1 MARKGKIPMELNEL
15 REQIN
20 QIDDEMARLFAKRM
34 DTVLQV
40 AQSKKESGKP
50 VLDRSR
56 ERQVLARVAE
66 QVGEPYEPYSTV
78 LWNVLFDLSRSYQN
92 QMLSQGSPL
101 AQAIESACQ
110 NTPPLFPK
118 KATVAVQG
126 VEGAYSQQAC
136 DKLFSLPTVL
146 YFNQFEGVFQA
157 VQQGLCQYGI
167 LPIENSSAGSVT
179 QVYDLMKR
187 YQFHSVRS
195 IKLKVDH
202 TLLANPGVQLADIRQ
217 VVSHDQ
223 GIRQC
228 SEWLK
233 QHPEIQVTTMANTAA
248 AAQFVAQSGRRD
260 VAAISSRTCAELYGL
275 QVIGENFQ
283 NSDHNYTRFI
293 CISKQMEIFPGANKI
308 SLMLTLPHKPGSLYS
323 LIARFSALGLNL
335 TKLESR
341 PMPGKD
347 FEFMFYFDF
356 EASCYAPETVNMLG
370 GLARDLESFTFL
382 GSYSEV
388 F

>member
-1 MARKGKIPMELNEL
+1 MELTEL

-20 QIDDEMARLFAKRM
+20 QIDEQMAKLFAQRM
-34 DTVLQV
+34 DTVLAV
-40 AQSKKESGKP
+40 AQYKKESGKP
-50 VLDRSR
+50 VLDRTR
-56 ERQVLARVAE
+56 EREVLSKVAE
-66 QVGEPYEPYSTV
+66 IAGEPYEQYTKV

-92 QMLSQGSPL
+92 QRL
-101 AQAIESACQ
+101 AQGCQLEQRITDACQ
-110 NTPPLFPK
+110 STAPLFPG
-118 KATVAVQG
+118 KAVVAVQG

-136 DKLFSLPTVL
+136 DKLFSLPSIL

-179 QVYDLMKR
+179 QVYDLMKQ
-187 YQFHSVRS
+187 YNFHVVRS
-195 IKLKVDH
+195 MKLKVDH
-202 TLLANPGVQLADIRQ
+202 TLLVNPGVSLGDVKE
-217 VVSHDQ
+217 VVSHGQ
-223 GIRQC
+223 GISQC
-228 SEWLK
+228 SEFLK
-233 QHPEIQVTTMANTAA
+233 QHPEIKVTPMANTAA
-248 AAQFVAQSGRRD
+248 AAQYVAESGRKD
-260 VAAISSRTCAELYGL
+260 IAAISSRNCAELYGL
-275 QVIGENFQ
+275 SVVLDGFQ

-293 CISKQMEIFPGANKI
+293 CISKQLEIYPGANKI

-341 PMPGKD
+341 PIPGKD

-356 EASCYAPETVNMLG
+356 DASCFAPETIAMLG
-370 GLARDLESFTFL
+370 GLDRDLESFTFL

>member
-1 MARKGKIPMELNEL
+1 MKTMEINEL
-15 REQIN
+15 RQQIN
-20 QIDDEMARLFAKRM
+20 QIDDQLARLFAQRM
-34 DTVLQV
+34 DTALSI
-40 AQSKKESGKP
+40 AQYKKEHDLP

-56 ERQVLARVAE
+56 ERQVLARIAE
-66 QVGEPYEPYSTV
+66 IVGEPYEQYSRV

-92 QMLSQGSPL
+92 KRMDQGSQL
-101 AQAIESACQ
+101 EQQIQSALET
-110 NTPPLFPK
+110 TPQLFPA
-118 KATVAVQG
+118 KAAVAVQG

-136 DKLFSLPTVL
+136 DKLFSLPTIL

-157 VQQGLCQYGI
+157 VQQGLCRYGI

-179 QVYDLMKR
+179 AVYDLMKK
-187 YQFHSVRS
+187 YNFHIVRS

-202 TLLANPGVQLADIRQ
+202 ALLVNPGTKLEQIRQ

-223 GIRQC
+223 GLSQC
-228 SEWLK
+228 SEFLK
-233 QHPEIQVTTMANTAA
+233 QHPEIQAVPLANTAA
-248 AAQFVAQSGRRD
+248 AAQFVAQSGRKD
-260 VAAISSRTCAELYGL
+260 IAAISSRSCAQLYGL
-275 QVIGENFQ
+275 ETLLENFQ

-293 CISKQMEIFPGANKI
+293 CISKQPEIYPGANKI
-308 SLMLTLPHKPGSLYS
+308 SLMLTLPHQPGSLYN
-323 LIARFSALGLNL
+323 LISRFSALGLNL

-356 EASCYAPETVNMLG
+356 DASCYAPETVSMLG
-370 GLARDLESFTFL
+370 DLSRDLESFTFL

>member
-1 MARKGKIPMELNEL
+1 MEINEL

-34 DTVLQV
+34 DTVLEV
-40 AQSKKESGKP
+40 ARYKKESGKP

-56 ERQVLARVAE
+56 ERAVLARVADI
-66 QVGEPYEPYSTV
+66 VGEPYEQYSKV
-78 LWNVLFDLSRSYQN
+78 LWNILFDLSRSYQN
-92 QMLSQGSPL
+92 QMLSEGSQL
-101 AQAIESACQ
+101 EDQIRKACQ
-110 NTPPLFPK
+110 STSVLFPT
-118 KATVAVQG
+118 KAVVAVQG
-126 VEGAYSQQAC
+126 VEGSYSQQAC
-136 DKLFSLPTVL
+136 DKMFSLPSIM

-179 QVYDLMKR
+179 GVYDLMKK
-187 YQFHSVRS
+187 YNFHIVRS
-195 IKLKVDH
+195 LKLKVDH
-202 TLLANPGVQLADIRQ
+202 SLLANPGVQLADIRE
-217 VVSHDQ
+217 VVSHTQ
-223 GIRQC
+223 GINQC
-228 SEWLK
+228 SEFLK
-233 QHPEIQVTTMANTAA
+233 QHPAIKVTPMANTAA
-248 AAQFVAQSGRRD
+248 AAQYVAQSGRRD
-260 VAAISSRTCAELYGL
+260 VAAISSQNCAQLYGL
-275 QVIGENFQ
+275 QVLLDGFQ

-293 CISKQMEIFPGANKI
+293 CISKQLEIYPGASKI
-308 SLMLTLPHKPGSLYS
+308 SLMLTLPHTPGSLYG
-323 LIARFSALGLNL
+323 LISRFSALGLNL

-356 EASCYAPETVNMLG
+356 DASCYAPQTVAMLG
-370 GLARDLESFTFL
+370 DLSRDLEGFTFL

>member
-1 MARKGKIPMELNEL
+1 MELNEL

-179 QVYDLMKR
+179 
-187 YQFHSVRS
+187 
-195 IKLKVDH
+195 
-202 TLLANPGVQLADIRQ
+202 
-217 VVSHDQ
+217 
-223 GIRQC
+223 
-228 SEWLK
+228 
-233 QHPEIQVTTMANTAA
+233 TT
-248 AAQFVAQSGRRD
+248 
-260 VAAISSRTCAELYGL
+260 
-275 QVIGENFQ
+275 
-283 NSDHNYTRFI
+283 
-293 CISKQMEIFPGANKI
+293 
-308 SLMLTLPHKPGSLYS
+308 
-323 LIARFSALGLNL
+323 
-335 TKLESR
+335 
-341 PMPGKD
+341 
-347 FEFMFYFDF
+347 
-356 EASCYAPETVNMLG
+356 
-370 GLARDLESFTFL
+370 
-382 GSYSEV
+382 
-388 F
+388 

>member
-1 MARKGKIPMELNEL
+1 MEINEL
-15 REQIN
+15 RQQIN
-20 QIDDEMARLFAKRM
+20 QIDDQLARLFAQRM
-34 DTVLQV
+34 DIALSI
-40 AQSKKESGKP
+40 AQYKKEHDLP

-56 ERQVLARVAE
+56 ERQVLARIAE
-66 QVGEPYEPYSTV
+66 IVGEPYEQYSRV

-92 QMLSQGSPL
+92 KRMDQGSQL
-101 AQAIESACQ
+101 EQQIQSALET
-110 NTPPLFPK
+110 TPQLFPA
-118 KATVAVQG
+118 KAAVAVQG

-136 DKLFSLPTVL
+136 DKLFSLPTIL

-157 VQQGLCQYGI
+157 VQQGLCRYGI

-179 QVYDLMKR
+179 AVYDLMKK
-187 YQFHSVRS
+187 YNFHIVRS

-202 TLLANPGVQLADIRQ
+202 ALLVNPGTKLEQIRQ

-223 GIRQC
+223 GLSQC
-228 SEWLK
+228 SEFLK
-233 QHPEIQVTTMANTAA
+233 QHPEIQAVPLANTAA
-248 AAQFVAQSGRRD
+248 AAQFVAQSGRKD
-260 VAAISSRTCAELYGL
+260 IAAISSRSCAQLYGL
-275 QVIGENFQ
+275 ETLLENFQ

-293 CISKQMEIFPGANKI
+293 CISKQPEIYPGANKI
-308 SLMLTLPHKPGSLYS
+308 SLMLTLPHQPGSLYN
-323 LIARFSALGLNL
+323 LISRFSALGLNL

-356 EASCYAPETVNMLG
+356 DASCYAPETVSMLG
-370 GLARDLESFTFL
+370 DLSRDLESFTFL